1 MSAIAAL
8 ATMLDMPAPAAPQDL
23 SRRVLVPIAG
33 PPSSLRTPRVG
44 RYRLTRVSL
53 YTRPDPSLDRFGHLR
68 RSYD

>member
-1 MSAIAAL
+1 MPVIAAP
-8 ATMLDMPAPAAPQDL
+8 ATMHGMPAPAAHQDL
-23 SRRVLVPIAG
+23 SRRVLDAIAG

-44 RYRLTRVSL
+44 RYRLTRVAM